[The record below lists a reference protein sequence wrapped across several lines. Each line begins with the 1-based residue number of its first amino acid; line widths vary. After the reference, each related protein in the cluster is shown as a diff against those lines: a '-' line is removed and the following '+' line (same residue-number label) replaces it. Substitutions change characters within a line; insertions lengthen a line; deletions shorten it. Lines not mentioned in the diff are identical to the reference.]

1 VRLYRRYRLP
11 ITQVLILLKP
21 TDRIEARDDRFQ
33 VEQTQH
39 QFQIIR
45 LWEQDPFPLLSDPA
59 LLPLAVLAAMDSPE
73 QLLYQ
78 VANQVGKIEAPEIRR
93 ETLTCAQVLAGLR
106 FDKQLIQRIFREGV
120 MRESVIYQEI
130 IQEGL
135 AEGRQQ
141 GLQQGKQ
148 QEAASLA
155 LRLLSRRLGAVDPA
169 LQDQIQQLSVE
180 QVEDLVEAVLDFS
193 QSEDLNAWLRQN
205 G

>member
-1 VRLYRRYRLP
+1 
-11 ITQVLILLKP
+11 
-21 TDRIEARDDRFQ
+21 
-33 VEQTQH
+33 
-39 QFQIIR
+39 
-45 LWEQDPFPLLSDPA
+45 
-59 LLPLAVLAAMDSPE
+59 MDSPE

-169 LQDQIQQLSVE
+169 L
-180 QVEDLVEAVLDFS
+180 
-193 QSEDLNAWLRQN
+193 
-205 G
+205 